1 MNFKEHSNS
10 EYVTVKP
17 VSNHINRTNPPA
29 TNNNNNNNNNNNK
42 RTKYGVNTLIILSSL
57 CKPALSAAPP
67 VKKVQKNTNYK
78 QKCWNIKCDPLITH
92 NLHYV
97 QKHKSQKDMIQGHLY
112 LRETRQTNTST
123 PFQ

>member
-29 TNNNNNNNNNNNK
+29 TNNNK

-67 VKKVQKNTNYK
+67 VKKVQK
-78 QKCWNIKCDPLITH
+78 
-92 NLHYV
+92 
-97 QKHKSQKDMIQGHLY
+97 
-112 LRETRQTNTST
+112 T
-123 PFQ
+123 PTINKNVGT